1 MEDNKNSAI
10 GDNSSDK
17 DPSNELEESSSTN
30 QISNATVIEIQSTEP
45 PKQVANGQQINLQ
58 NVEAGTSDTASQQ
71 QN

>member
-17 DPSNELEESSSTN
+17 ELSNELEESSSTN
-30 QISNATVIEIQSTEP
+30 QISNATVIEIQSTES

-58 NVEAGTSDTASQQ
+58 NVEAGTSDTSSQQ